1 MRKMKKIGAM
11 ILAAVLVCSAFVLPG
26 VYAAIGV
33 VQPEGGCS
41 LQVKCTIQNDTAWKP
56 VATDKY
62 LSELESNAVEVKLY
76 KVASIAVT
84 GAYTA
89 LSDFSDLD
97 LSKQTINSATNAAT
111 WQELA
116 QKAKKDVV
124 DKELETPHI
133 GSTGE
138 SGTYTF
144 TGLDIGLYLVM
155 ASKESTNRYR
165 YEFSPYLV
173 SLPSNNYYKIAKAAS
188 EANPPQAIPEN
199 ADEWIY
205 NLTGDNAV
213 GLKPER
219 FPRYGYLKIEKDV
232 PTLNIETPGEV
243 FAYEIT
249 ATLDNKVVYNDVVAI
264 DYNKQHYAFVGPI
277 LADADVV
284 VEEVYKGASY
294 TLVSSSALNTIV
306 QAETYFDDCK
316 KVEEVKEKAALIA
329 EDNIENELI
338 FKFTNEHNNVPNGGT
353 GVVNAISP
361 NGMTQDYQGQEAPVS
376 RVPEQ

>member
-1 MRKMKKIGAM
+1 MRRMKKVSAL
-11 ILAAVLVCSAFVLPG
+11 ILAVSLLCSAFVLPE
-26 VYAAIGV
+26 VYAAVGIDSTKKCS
-33 VQPEGGCS
+33 VQVNC
-41 LQVKCTIQNDTAWKP
+41 KIQNDTAWNELSGE
-56 VATDKY
+56 KY
-62 LSELESNAVEVKLY
+62 LSELETNAVEIKLY
-76 KVASIAVT
+76 KVANISVT
-84 GAYTA
+84 GKYTE
-89 LSDFSDLD
+89 LDDFSELD
-97 LSKQTINSATNAAT
+97 LSDTRINSETSAAT

-116 QKAKKDVV
+116 AAAKTAVV
-124 DKELETPHI
+124 DKALETELVK
-133 GSTGE
+133 STGE
-138 SGTYTF
+138 EGTCTF
-144 TGLDIGLYLVM
+144 TDLDQGLYLVM

-188 EANPPQAIPEN
+188 EANPPQVIPEN

-243 FAYEIT
+243 FVYEVT

-284 VEEVYKGASY
+284 VKEVYQGSSY
-294 TLVSSSALNTIV
+294 VQVSAGVPEVSKI
-306 QAETYFDDCK
+306 QAEELFDECITFEDVK
-316 KVEEVKEKAALIA
+316 KATGLFT
-329 EDNIENELI
+329 EDNIKNELI

-361 NGMTQDYQGQEAPVS
+361 SGMTQDYQGQDDPASDSPN
-376 RVPEQ
+376 

>member
-1 MRKMKKIGAM
+1 MRKMKKIGAI
-11 ILAAVLVCSAFVLPG
+11 ILAAVLVCSAFVLPE

-41 LQVKCTIQNDTAWKP
+41 LQVECTIQNDIEWNP
-56 VATDKY
+56 VAEDKY

-97 LSKQTINSATNAAT
+97 LSKQKINSATNAAT

-124 DKELETPHI
+124 NKELETSYI

-205 NLTGDNAV
+205 NLTGDHAV

-294 TLVSSSALNTIV
+294 TLVSSSALNTII

-316 KVEEVKEKAALIA
+316 KIEEVKEKAEEIA
-329 EDNIENELI
+329 EDDIENELI

-353 GVVNAISP
+353 GVVNTISP

-376 RVPEQ
+376 SVPEQ

>member
-1 MRKMKKIGAM
+1 MRRRMKKIGACV
-11 ILAAVLVCSAFVLPG
+11 LAFVLVCSAFVLPE

-33 VQPEGGCS
+33 VQPKEGCS
-41 LQVKCTIQNDTAWKP
+41 LQVKCTIQNDTAWNP
-56 VATDKY
+56 VAKDKY
-62 LSELESNAVEVKLY
+62 LSELEDNAVEVKLY

-89 LSDFSDLD
+89 LSDFADLD
-97 LSKQTINSATNAAT
+97 LSKQKINSATDAET

-116 QKAKKDVV
+116 ALAKKSVE
-124 DKELETPHI
+124 DKGLQTTLV
-133 GSTGE
+133 GATGKE
-138 SGTYTF
+138 GTYTF
-144 TGLDIGLYLVM
+144 EGLDIGLYLVM

-173 SLPSNNYYKIAKAAS
+173 SLPSNNYYKIAKAAT
-188 EANPPQAIPEN
+188 EANPPQEIPTN

-205 NLTGDNAV
+205 NLTEDNAV
-213 GLKPER
+213 GLKPAR

-243 FAYEIT
+243 FVYEVT

-264 DYNKQHYAFVGPI
+264 DYNEKHYAFVGPI
-277 LADADVV
+277 LADAEVA

-294 TLVSSSALNTIV
+294 TQVSSSALNTII

-316 KVEEVKEKAALIA
+316 TFEEVKEKAALIV
-329 EDNIENELI
+329 EDDIKNELI

-361 NGMTQDYQGQEAPVS
+361 SGMTQDYQGQNSPV
-376 RVPEQ
+376 VPEQ

>member
-1 MRKMKKIGAM
+1 MRRMKKVSAL
-11 ILAAVLVCSAFVLPG
+11 ILAVSLLCSAFVLPE
-26 VYAAIGV
+26 VYAAVGIDSTKKCS
-33 VQPEGGCS
+33 VQVNC
-41 LQVKCTIQNDTAWKP
+41 KIQNDTAWNELSGE
-56 VATDKY
+56 KY
-62 LSELESNAVEVKLY
+62 LSELETNAVEIKLY
-76 KVASIAVT
+76 KVANISVT
-84 GAYTA
+84 GKYTE
-89 LSDFSDLD
+89 LDDFSELD
-97 LSKQTINSATNAAT
+97 LSDTRINSETSAAT

-116 QKAKKDVV
+116 AAAKTAVV
-124 DKELETPHI
+124 DKALETELVK
-133 GSTGE
+133 STGE
-138 SGTYTF
+138 EGTCTF
-144 TGLDIGLYLVM
+144 TDLDQGLYLVM

-188 EANPPQAIPEN
+188 EANPPQVIPEN

-243 FAYEIT
+243 FVYEVT

-316 KVEEVKEKAALIA
+316 KIEEVKEKAALIT
-329 EDNIENELI
+329 EDDIENELI

-361 NGMTQDYQGQEAPVS
+361 SGMTQDYQGQDDPASDSPN
-376 RVPEQ
+376 

>member
-1 MRKMKKIGAM
+1 MRRMKKVSAL
-11 ILAAVLVCSAFVLPG
+11 ILAVSLLCSAFVLPE
-26 VYAAIGV
+26 VYAAVGIDSTKKCS
-33 VQPEGGCS
+33 VQVNC
-41 LQVKCTIQNDTAWKP
+41 KIQNDTAWNELSGE
-56 VATDKY
+56 KY
-62 LSELESNAVEVKLY
+62 LSELETNAVEVKLY
-76 KVASIAVT
+76 KVANISVT
-84 GAYTA
+84 GKYTE
-89 LSDFSDLD
+89 LDDFSELD
-97 LSKQTINSATNAAT
+97 LSDTRINSETSAAT

-116 QKAKKDVV
+116 AAAKTAVV
-124 DKELETPHI
+124 DKALETELVK
-133 GSTGE
+133 STGE
-138 SGTYTF
+138 EGTCTF
-144 TGLDIGLYLVM
+144 TDLDQGLYLVM

-188 EANPPQAIPEN
+188 EANPPQVIPEN

-243 FAYEIT
+243 FVYEVT

-316 KVEEVKEKAALIA
+316 KIEEVKEKAALIT
-329 EDNIENELI
+329 EDDIENELI

-361 NGMTQDYQGQEAPVS
+361 SGMTQDYQGQDDPASDSPN
-376 RVPEQ
+376 

>member
-1 MRKMKKIGAM
+1 MMRRMKKVSAL
-11 ILAAVLVCSAFVLPG
+11 ILAVSLLCSAFVLPE
-26 VYAAIGV
+26 VYAAVGIDSTKKCS
-33 VQPEGGCS
+33 VQVNC
-41 LQVKCTIQNDTAWKP
+41 KIQNDTAWNELSGE
-56 VATDKY
+56 KY
-62 LSELESNAVEVKLY
+62 LSELETNAVEVKLY
-76 KVASIAVT
+76 KVANISVT
-84 GAYTA
+84 GKYTE
-89 LSDFSDLD
+89 LDDFSELD
-97 LSKQTINSATNAAT
+97 LSDTRINSETSAAT

-116 QKAKKDVV
+116 AAAKTAVV
-124 DKELETPHI
+124 DKALETELVK
-133 GSTGE
+133 STGE
-138 SGTYTF
+138 EGTCTF
-144 TGLDIGLYLVM
+144 TDLDQGLYLVM

-188 EANPPQAIPEN
+188 EANPPQVIPEN

-243 FAYEIT
+243 FVYEVT

-316 KVEEVKEKAALIA
+316 KIEEVKEKAALIT
-329 EDNIENELI
+329 EDDIENELI

-361 NGMTQDYQGQEAPVS
+361 SGMTQDYQGQDDPASDSPN
-376 RVPEQ
+376 